1 MVDDIVRAGNTFKLV
16 VDEEF
21 GGHSGDPRSIFA
33 SLRAAVS
40 KVESGVEELR
50 GAKTPIRARDTGGAK
65 GASSS
70 ECSPS

>member
-33 SLRAAVS
+33 SLRAAGIEICSYARVLC
-40 KVESGVEELR
+40 SGFNSLSVVQ
-50 GAKTPIRARDTGGAK
+50 K
-65 GASSS
+65 
-70 ECSPS
+70 

>member
-33 SLRAAVS
+33 SLRTAGIEICS
-40 KVESGVEELR
+40 YEKVLYSVFNRL
-50 GAKTPIRARDTGGAK
+50 
-65 GASSS
+65 SVV
-70 ECSPS
+70 